1 MQFDVITLF
10 PEMFSALSGSGITR
24 RAFEENRCSL
34 TLWNP
39 RDFTHDKHRTVDDRP
54 YGGGPGMV
62 MMARPLEDA
71 IVAAKKRLAGSGV
84 ADAAVIIF
92 RRKKTS
98 GSCTGPGTCFMR
110 RDDSSLRAV

>member
-71 IVAAKKRLAGSGV
+71 IVAAKNVWPAPVL
-84 ADAAVIIF
+84 
-92 RRKKTS
+92 
-98 GSCTGPGTCFMR
+98 PMPP
-110 RDDSSLRAV
+110 

>member
-39 RDFTHDKHRTVDDRP
+39 RDFTHDKHRTVDRW
-54 YGGGPGMV
+54 
-62 MMARPLEDA
+62 
-71 IVAAKKRLAGSGV
+71 KTRLS
-84 ADAAVIIF
+84 
-92 RRKKTS
+92 RRKNVW
-98 GSCTGPGTCFMR
+98 PAPVLPMPP
-110 RDDSSLRAV
+110 